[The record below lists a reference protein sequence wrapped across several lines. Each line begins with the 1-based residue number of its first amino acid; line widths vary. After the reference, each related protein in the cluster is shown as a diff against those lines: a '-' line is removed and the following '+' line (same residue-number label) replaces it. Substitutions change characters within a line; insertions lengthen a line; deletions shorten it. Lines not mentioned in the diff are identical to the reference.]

1 VNAPPDNSSMVG
13 NRDAISSSA
22 GSAAGGGENSKAGAE
37 EVGSLTKGSDE
48 GGERIGWGLGVD
60 LFGRPRLMGSTGR
73 ELALGWYGVGIT
85 MGAEG
90 GGDAMGDAAGT
101 DET

>member
-1 VNAPPDNSSMVG
+1 MNAPPDNSSMVG
-13 NRDAISSSA
+13 NRDAISSSR
-22 GSAAGGGENSKAGAE
+22 GSVIVGGENSKAGAE
-37 EVGSLTKGSDE
+37 EVGSLTKGSEE
-48 GGERIGWGLGVD
+48 GGERTGWGLGVD

-73 ELALGWYGVGIT
+73 ELVLYAVGIT
-85 MGAEG
+85 TGAVG